1 MAIMPR
7 VFLFG
12 GPNGA
17 GKTTIAM
24 QVLRDLGEIEF
35 VNADSI
41 AKGLS
46 PFHPESVSVEAGKLM
61 LSRMEFL
68 LTRTQDFGFE
78 STLAS
83 RSFQRIITRA
93 KNSGYSFHLIFVHLQ
108 SVELAIARVKS
119 RVAAG
124 GHNIPRDTIIR
135 RYKSGIENLRRI
147 YLPLCDSFM
156 IFDNSDRKPTLIAEG
171 SSVENSPEIY
181 DRHLWSRL
189 IN

>member
-1 MAIMPR
+1 MPR

-24 QVLRDLGEIEF
+24 QVLKDLGEIEF

-68 LTRTQDFGFE
+68 LRRTQDFGFE

-93 KNSGYSFHLIFVHLQ
+93 KNSGYSFHLIFVHL
-108 SVELAIARVKS
+108 RKFYVKAS
-119 RVAAG
+119 KR
-124 GHNIPRDTIIR
+124 NII
-135 RYKSGIENLRRI
+135 
-147 YLPLCDSFM
+147 FM
-156 IFDNSDRKPTLIAEG
+156 YNCPFCVLTVQDIKDA
-171 SSVENSPEIY
+171 
-181 DRHLWSRL
+181 
-189 IN
+189 